1 MDILDWVE
9 LLQTIGVPTVVAGA
23 SFWFIKYSFDSAQ
36 KERKMFQDQDRE
48 NDARIFQLAENSNQ
62 ALHSMS
68 KSLDA
73 NTASLDQFRNA
84 LVNRR

>member
-1 MDILDWVE
+1 MDVMDWIE

-36 KERKMFQDQDRE
+36 KEREQFQEQDRE

-62 ALHSMS
+62 ALNAFS

-73 NTASLDQFRNA
+73 NTASMNA
-84 LVNRR
+84 LIHRS

>member
-1 MDILDWVE
+1 MEILDWIE
-9 LLQTIGVPTVVAGA
+9 ILQTIGVPTVGAGA

-62 ALHSMS
+62 ALHEMS

-73 NTASLDQFRNA
+73 NTASMNA
-84 LVNRR
+84 LIHRSK

>member
-1 MDILDWVE
+1 MDVMDWIE
-9 LLQTIGVPTVVAGA
+9 LLQTIGVPTVVAGC

-62 ALHSMS
+62 ALNAMS

-73 NTASLDQFRNA
+73 NTTSMNA
-84 LVNRR
+84 LIHRSK

>member
-1 MDILDWVE
+1 MEILDWIE
-9 LLQTIGVPTVVAGA
+9 ILQTIGVPTVVAGE
-23 SFWFIKYSFDSAQ
+23 SFWFIKYSFYSAQ

-62 ALHSMS
+62 ALNAMS

-73 NTASLDQFRNA
+73 NTTSMNA
-84 LVNRR
+84 LIHRSK

>member
-1 MDILDWVE
+1 MDVLDWVE
-9 LLQTIGVPTVVAGA
+9 LLQTLGVPTVVAGA
-23 SFWFIKYSFDSAQ
+23 AFWVIKYSFDSAQ

-62 ALHSMS
+62 ALNAMS

-73 NTASLDQFRNA
+73 NTTSMNA
-84 LVNRR
+84 LIHRSS

>member
-1 MDILDWVE
+1 MEILDWIE
-9 LLQTIGVPTVVAGA
+9 ILQTIGVPTVVAGA
-23 SFWFIKYSFDSAQ
+23 SFWFIIYAFDSAQ

-62 ALHSMS
+62 ALHEMS

-73 NTASLDQFRNA
+73 NTASMNA
-84 LVNRR
+84 LIHRSN

>member
-1 MDILDWVE
+1 MDVLDWVE

-23 SFWFIKYSFDSAQ
+23 CFWFIKYSFDSAQ

-62 ALHSMS
+62 ALNAMS

-73 NTASLDQFRNA
+73 NTTSMNA
-84 LVNRR
+84 LIHRSK

>member
-1 MDILDWVE
+1 MDVLDWVE

-36 KERKMFQDQDRE
+36 KERKQFQEQDRE

-62 ALHSMS
+62 ALNAFS

-73 NTASLDQFRNA
+73 NTASMNA
-84 LVNRR
+84 LIHSS